1 MSETIRRLTEAL
13 SFTSLQEK
21 LNKLNDEYLLNTC
34 ESNMGKLCELIE
46 LSSKVQGQLFT
57 ALNLTAT
64 EGGTYGG
71 VETLKCRLLPWL
83 GNNFLASGANVSE
96 DTCLS
101 LMQESIEKDRKLN
114 EMKNKHN
121 EDILKLE
128 VELNTTIGEL
138 KDTQQKLNN
147 SQVELEQNKTE
158 SGGNMLASE
167 EEIAIL
173 RADLRIARDEAARY
187 KRQLTVIGDFEREID
202 RLRCEVNILRSE
214 KEIEQDS
221 LIRVRSRSPSPI
233 RRRSLSPLRRSFSPT
248 RAELTN
254 SIRHSRLVA
263 RFNDLYAVDR
273 LDMQDRLRRYVDD
286 DEMVKRII
294 FIAVCESFH
303 VAKLA
308 YRSFRLRARKLLSP
322 IHGGPSSLE
331 EAVSDYIVRNLD
343 LYDVEKS
350 VDDVIRSMNVN
361 PKISFPPECEFALLS
376 PFIREVCRV
385 AYEMQALEPPLD
397 VPLANDGELMSEHKY
412 RRSYDSEFTAPLVAY
427 HVWPALME
435 DNTVLIKGECTTRR
449 GASSCSPRRST
460 SPCRFGETSRSSL
473 VQISSF
479 FFELFFANFFLC

>member
-273 LDMQDRLRRYVDD
+273 LDMQ
-286 DEMVKRII
+286 
-294 FIAVCESFH
+294 
-303 VAKLA
+303 
-308 YRSFRLRARKLLSP
+308 
-322 IHGGPSSLE
+322 
-331 EAVSDYIVRNLD
+331 VSV
-343 LYDVEKS
+343 
-350 VDDVIRSMNVN
+350 
-361 PKISFPPECEFALLS
+361 
-376 PFIREVCRV
+376 
-385 AYEMQALEPPLD
+385 
-397 VPLANDGELMSEHKY
+397 
-412 RRSYDSEFTAPLVAY
+412 T
-427 HVWPALME
+427 
-435 DNTVLIKGECTTRR
+435 
-449 GASSCSPRRST
+449 
-460 SPCRFGETSRSSL
+460 
-473 VQISSF
+473 
-479 FFELFFANFFLC
+479 